1 MRRSERLVRA
11 AVVACLSTAVALAM
25 HVAGG
30 GAMPAA
36 PGVLVPLL
44 LAFAVSAQ
52 LAGAAMSR
60 WRLATAVAAA
70 QAMFHASFALGPGAH
85 VIASGPHASHSPTSL
100 TVESVGDHAAHS
112 HLTPSMVGAHAVAAV
127 ATYVLL
133 RRADVLVALILR
145 AAASLVSRLEATAP
159 RLTPHGVAPAFPSRT
174 PAHTSIA
181 RSPRG
186 LRGPPLRL
194 A

>member
-1 MRRSERLVRA
+1 
-11 AVVACLSTAVALAM
+11 
-25 HVAGG
+25 
-30 GAMPAA
+30 MPAT

-44 LAFAVSAQ
+44 LAFTVSAQ
-52 LAGAAMSR
+52 LAGTAMSR
-60 WRLATAVAAA
+60 WRLATAVVAA
-70 QAMFHASFALGPGAH
+70 QAMFHTAFALGPGAH
-85 VIASGPHASHSPTSL
+85 VVASGPHAAHAPTSL
-100 TVESVGDHAAHS
+100 TVESAGGHAAHT
-112 HLTPSMVGAHAVAAV
+112 HLTPSMWGAHALAAL

-145 AAASLVSRLEATAP
+145 AAASLVSRLEAAAP
-159 RLTPHGVAPAFPSRT
+159 RLTPQRVAPSFPGRI

-181 RSPRG
+181 RSTRG